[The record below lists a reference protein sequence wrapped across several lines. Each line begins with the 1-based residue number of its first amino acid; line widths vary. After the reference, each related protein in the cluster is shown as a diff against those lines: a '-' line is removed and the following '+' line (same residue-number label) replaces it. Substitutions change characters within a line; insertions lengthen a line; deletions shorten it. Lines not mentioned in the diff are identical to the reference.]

1 MPKLTD
7 RLLAGLNLELGRK
20 DRLLF
25 DTECRGLGVR
35 LTLRTGRG
43 AKAKPEMIRTFI
55 VQWRD
60 PATRKTLREPVG
72 VWGGITIEQARE
84 AVRARLGAM
93 AKGINPRAERAKLRA
108 EAERERAER
117 ALTFGTLIEGWGA
130 LYLNHRR
137 TRYSAEAQRA
147 LRYAFPS
154 ALNRPAARLTRAEVV
169 NTLDALAKAGKAAM
183 AGRTM
188 AYGRACYRWA
198 ELRGKVPGNPF
209 ASLPIS
215 AGATERERVLTD
227 EEIGRVWKA
236 TTSMPYPWG
245 PLFRLLFLT
254 LARREEVAGMRWSE
268 LSPDL
273 GTWTIP
279 STRMK
284 RGLPHLVALPAEAR
298 DVCADSANRRTGLG
312 FLHHRAHGSFRFH
325 QVESRT
331 RPGEWR
337 IRLAAARHPA
347 HGCFGTCSHG
357 RRFHR
362 SRQAAGVSA
371 EQAARCSTCV
381 SAPRLRAR
389 ARPCVGVMGSTCAG
403 MRRRARTRE
412 ERGAAARVVQ
422 FGRQQPVRFGGRCR
436 ESGRDQ

>member
-236 TTSMPYPWG
+236 TTSMPYPWVAVPLIVSDAG
-245 PLFRLLFLT
+245 PPRGSGRHAL
-254 LARREEVAGMRWSE
+254 VG

-298 DVCADSANRRTGLG
+298 DVLALIPRIAGQDLVFSTTGRTAVSGFTKSKAALDRASGVSDWRLHDIRRTG
-312 FLHHRAHGSFRFH
+312 
-325 QVESRT
+325 
-331 RPGEWR
+331 
-337 IRLAAARHPA
+337 
-347 HGCFGTCSHG
+347 
-357 RRFHR
+357 
-362 SRQAAGVSA
+362 VSA
-371 EQAARCSTCV
+371 LARM
-381 SAPRLRAR
+381 
-389 ARPCVGVMGSTCAG
+389 GVIPS
-403 MRRRARTRE
+403 
-412 ERGAAARVVQ
+412 
-422 FGRQQPVRFGGRCR
+422 
-436 ESGRDQ
+436 